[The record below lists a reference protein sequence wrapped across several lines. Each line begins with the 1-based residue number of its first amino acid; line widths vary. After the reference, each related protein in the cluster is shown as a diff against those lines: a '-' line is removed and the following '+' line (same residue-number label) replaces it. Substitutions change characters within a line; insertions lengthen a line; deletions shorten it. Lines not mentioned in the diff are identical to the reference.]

1 MKILLTLL
9 FFLPITA
16 HAGLL
21 DLLPLKAIERKMIYP
36 LSPEHV
42 DPTRLGLPNTTEHRI
57 DHPSA
62 SIVVWSVPATG
73 KSRATVLYFHG
84 NAGNLALRAE
94 RFKQMQAQGFDVLAM
109 SYRGSSGSTGVPSE
123 TAITNDALH
132 LYLNAGKYVPL
143 RAPRNLILYGES
155 LGSAVAIALLAK
167 LSEAQ
172 RPSGVILEAPFTSI
186 PDMARAVTDVP
197 DTLISRI
204 SDRWESLPRGHSL
217 TMPTLVLH
225 GTADEVTP
233 MRMGQAIFKAAPHKY
248 KNFIAVKGASHSG
261 TWRSDTMP
269 KLWRFINTYSG
280 Y

>member
-143 RAPRNLILYGES
+143 RAPRNLILYRREPW
-155 LGSAVAIALLAK
+155 
-167 LSEAQ
+167 Q
-172 RPSGVILEAPFTSI
+172 RSRNCAFGKVKRSSTPLRRDPRSPLHVDPGYG
-186 PDMARAVTDVP
+186 AR
-197 DTLISRI
+197 
-204 SDRWESLPRGHSL
+204 
-217 TMPTLVLH
+217 
-225 GTADEVTP
+225 
-233 MRMGQAIFKAAPHKY
+233 
-248 KNFIAVKGASHSG
+248 SH
-261 TWRSDTMP
+261 
-269 KLWRFINTYSG
+269 
-280 Y
+280 